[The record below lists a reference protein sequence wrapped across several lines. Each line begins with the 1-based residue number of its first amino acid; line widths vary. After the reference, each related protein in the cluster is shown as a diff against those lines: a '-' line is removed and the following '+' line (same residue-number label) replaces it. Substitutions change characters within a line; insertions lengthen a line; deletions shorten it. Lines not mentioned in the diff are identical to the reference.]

1 MSPPSPPFLRI
12 LSVPN
17 SICLEL
23 TLFVLMPKISS
34 LLIPNAQYP
43 KSKCSNS
50 LKIFPVLLINY
61 LSECHRK
68 NTKMG
73 LCISMPS
80 SNSKVNP
87 SSETPDISMSL
98 TLITPPNSTQTSR
111 EQSPAQMSSP
121 TSRRT
126 VITSTGVS
134 FRSMD
139 DLLEEVNRQLM
150 MLQQRP

>member
-1 MSPPSPPFLRI
+1 M
-12 LSVPN
+12 
-17 SICLEL
+17 
-23 TLFVLMPKISS
+23 SS
-34 LLIPNAQYP
+34 LLIQNAQYP

-50 LKIFPVLLINY
+50 LKIFLVLLINY

-80 SNSKVNP
+80 FNSKVNP

-98 TLITPPNSTQTSR
+98 TLIHPPNSTQTSR
-111 EQSPAQMSSP
+111 EQSPHPMSSP

-126 VITSTGVS
+126 VITSTGVI

>member
-1 MSPPSPPFLRI
+1 
-12 LSVPN
+12 
-17 SICLEL
+17 
-23 TLFVLMPKISS
+23 
-34 LLIPNAQYP
+34 
-43 KSKCSNS
+43 
-50 LKIFPVLLINY
+50 
-61 LSECHRK
+61 
-68 NTKMG
+68 MG

-87 SSETPDISMSL
+87 GSETPDISMSL
-98 TLITPPNSTQTSR
+98 TQIPPPHSTQTSR

-121 TSRRT
+121 SSRRT

-150 MLQQRP
+150 MLQQRR

>member
-1 MSPPSPPFLRI
+1 
-12 LSVPN
+12 
-17 SICLEL
+17 
-23 TLFVLMPKISS
+23 
-34 LLIPNAQYP
+34 
-43 KSKCSNS
+43 
-50 LKIFPVLLINY
+50 
-61 LSECHRK
+61 
-68 NTKMG
+68 MG

-87 SSETPDISMSL
+87 RFRNPRHFDVTHPNTSTPFHPNFQGAKSSSDVKS
-98 TLITPPNSTQTSR
+98 
-111 EQSPAQMSSP
+111 

-150 MLQQRP
+150 MLQQRR

>member
-1 MSPPSPPFLRI
+1 
-12 LSVPN
+12 
-17 SICLEL
+17 
-23 TLFVLMPKISS
+23 
-34 LLIPNAQYP
+34 
-43 KSKCSNS
+43 
-50 LKIFPVLLINY
+50 
-61 LSECHRK
+61 
-68 NTKMG
+68 MG

-80 SNSKVNP
+80 SSSRVRP

-98 TLITPPNSTQTSR
+98 TLITPLNSTQISR
-111 EQSPAQMSSP
+111 ELSPHPMSSP

-134 FRSMD
+134 FRSME